1 MKKGMYRKL
10 AWNGMQKNKRLY
22 LPYIIACTGMVMMY
36 YIMAFLADSESLNL
50 LRGTGTLR
58 MVLGMG
64 CNVIGVFAAIFLFY
78 THAFLIRS
86 RKKEFALYN
95 ILGMNKKNISRILLW
110 ETLIELGIAL
120 GAGVGLGIAFSK
132 LAELGLINM
141 MRQEISYDMFVS
153 LKGICKTVQV
163 FCVIFAV
170 ILLNTLR
177 QMHFSN
183 VVTLLNSDKTGE
195 KPPKANWFLGL
206 AGIVMLGIAYGISVG
221 IEDPL
226 SALSWF
232 FTAVLMVVIATY
244 LLFVSGSVLI
254 CRILQKN
261 KKYYY
266 KANHFVSVSSM
277 AYRMKRNGAGLASI
291 CILGTMVLVMISS
304 SSCLFIGTEDT
315 LRMRYPRDIN
325 LDVEFPSAADMNN
338 ENMEVL
344 RGEMAQLLK
353 ENNQMG
359 EKLLD
364 YRYVTVTGCLTGNE
378 METDVTKIEGSGEN
392 FFEGLCGIYFVPL
405 DDYNELL
412 GTDKTLA
419 DGEVLLYAHNME
431 YAYDSINIHNGG
443 NFHVAENLD
452 SFWKDNGMGMDIL
465 PALYV
470 VVNDLEK
477 DLAQLSELIAYDGSQ
492 MAGMHWNYSFNMQG
506 DLEEH
511 VNLCGQISDK
521 MQEHLDNGHFGIKDH
536 FVASLEANRDEF
548 YANDGGIFF
557 LGIILSMVFLVATVL
572 IIYYKQ
578 TAEGFEDEA
587 RFAIMQKVGMTKKD
601 IKKSINSQMLTV
613 FFMPLIV
620 AAMHL
625 AFAFPVI
632 EKLLLLFGL
641 MNHSLFV
648 VTTMVSILVF
658 AVFYVIV
665 YRITSR
671 VYYEIVSK

>member
-1 MKKGMYRKL
+1 MYVKL

-22 LPYIIACTGMVMMY
+22 LPYIFACVGMVMMY
-36 YIMAFLADSESLNL
+36 YILAALADLESLNL

-64 CNVIGVFAAIFLFY
+64 CNIIGIFAAIFLFY

-95 ILGMNKKNISRILLW
+95 ILGMNKKNISRIVFW

-120 GAGVGLGIAFSK
+120 VAGIGLGIAFSK

-141 MRQEISYDMFVS
+141 MRQEISYDLFVS
-153 LKGICKTVQV
+153 FHGIKKTIQV
-163 FCVIFAV
+163 FCIIFAV

-206 AGIVMLGIAYGISVG
+206 AGLVMLGIAYAISVG

-266 KANHFVSVSSM
+266 KASHFVSVSSM

-291 CILGTMVLVMISS
+291 CILGTMVLVMISA
-304 SSCLFIGTEDT
+304 SSCLFIGTEDS

-325 LDVEFPSAADMNN
+325 LEVDFRSLADMND
-338 ENMEVL
+338 ENMDVL
-344 RGEMAQLLK
+344 RTEMAQLLK
-353 ENNQMG
+353 DNSQMG

-364 YRYVTVTGCLTGNE
+364 YRYVTVTGHRTGNE
-378 METDVTKIEGSGEN
+378 IETDVNKIENSGEN
-392 FFEGLCGIYFVPL
+392 FFEGLCGMYFVPL
-405 DDYNELL
+405 DDYNRLL
-412 GTDKTLA
+412 GTDKKLA
-419 DGEVLLYAHNME
+419 EGEVLLYAHRME
-431 YAYDSINIHNGG
+431 YDYDTINIHNGG
-443 NFHVAENLD
+443 TFHVAENLD

-465 PALYV
+465 PAMYV
-470 VVNDLEK
+470 VVDDLEK
-477 DLAQLSELIAYDGSQ
+477 ELAQLNELVAYDGSHMISLQ
-492 MAGMHWNYSFNMQG
+492 WNYSFNMQG
-506 DLEEH
+506 KLEDH
-511 VNLCGQISDK
+511 VHMCEQISAK
-521 MQEHLDNGHFGIKDH
+521 MQEHLDNGHFGITEH

-557 LGIILSMVFLVATVL
+557 LGIILSIVFLVATVL

-601 IKKSINSQMLTV
+601 IKKSVNSQMLTV
-613 FFMPLIV
+613 FFLPLV
-620 AAMHL
+620 AAAMHL

-641 MNHSLFV
+641 MNHALFV
-648 VTTMVSILVF
+648 WTTVVSILIF
-658 AVFYVIV
+658 AVLYVIV